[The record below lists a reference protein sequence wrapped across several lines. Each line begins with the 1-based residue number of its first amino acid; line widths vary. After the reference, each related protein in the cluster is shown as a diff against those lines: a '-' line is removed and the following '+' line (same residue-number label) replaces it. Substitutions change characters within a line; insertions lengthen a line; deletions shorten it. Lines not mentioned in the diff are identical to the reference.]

1 MSSVRGGCLDKV
13 EGRDKMRLRG
23 AGIGAARID
32 PPPTRMRIRRSA
44 HTDQTHPRGP
54 SFARRDADAWGVV
67 LDAHG
72 KIALRADR
80 SANSPSPRPSPRELG
95 EGGTHGVGG

>member
-1 MSSVRGGCLDKV
+1 MH
-13 EGRDKMRLRG
+13 LRG
-23 AGIGAARID
+23 AGIGEARINSS
-32 PPPTRMRIRRSA
+32 PTRVRIRRSA

-54 SFARRDADAWGVV
+54 AFARRDADARGVV

-72 KIALRADR
+72 KIALGRADR
-80 SANSPSPRPSPRELG
+80 SANSPSPRPSPREQG